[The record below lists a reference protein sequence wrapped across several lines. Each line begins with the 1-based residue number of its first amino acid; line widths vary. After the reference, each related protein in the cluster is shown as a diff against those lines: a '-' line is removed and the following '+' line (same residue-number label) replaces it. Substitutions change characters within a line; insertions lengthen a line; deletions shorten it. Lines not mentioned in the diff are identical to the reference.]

1 MVTEL
6 RIINPFFL
14 SIRGTHME
22 NKRNT
27 LILEPISKRINVVEG
42 STVYES
48 LLALNLPIG
57 ALCAGKGTCGKCV
70 ISVLDPN
77 PKISEPSEQEK
88 KILNNQKILEG
99 YRLACQTKI
108 LGDLR
113 VFLTDSLISRGIRI
127 LVDADLESLGI
138 KNNDK
143 SNPGIT
149 SLLCKITSADLSNP
163 KNDLS
168 RLFEDVIERNSN
180 YKINENH
187 TLFHVNDILYNTI
200 KKLPHI
206 MRKEDGLVTAF
217 FRKLSLEDP
226 WTLHD
231 IDVGDKTNNLFGLA
245 IDIGTTT
252 LVGYLICL
260 KTGEIA
266 AVSAMLNPQV
276 AIGEDLISRITY
288 IVKNNAIHKAKEL
301 VINAINYILEDCCDK
316 AHISISCVKDIS
328 VVGNTGMHHIF
339 FGITPEFLAVSPYIP
354 VFKAPINVSAGMLG
368 IKCNPNVN
376 VYSPPVIA
384 GYVGTDTIG
393 CIISSKINTYDKY
406 SLLIDIGTNGELV
419 LGNNEG
425 LVTCSCAAGSALEG
439 AHILYGMR
447 ASEGAI
453 ESVKIDKNTL
463 EPSINVI
470 GNIKPLGLCGSGLID
485 TIAEM
490 LKSNIITRAG
500 KFNIKSEKVMKHR
513 RVVKRE
519 NRYHYIIY
527 KAEWD
532 KEQYQKNINDNNIKE
547 ITISQKDIHQLQ
559 LAKSAFLSAAN
570 LLLKMEYKKKESL
583 EQVLLAGA
591 FGTYINKKNAAFIG
605 LFPEVEQNSIFQIG
619 NSAGMGAQLFIKDI
633 EQRYLANKIAYEI
646 KYREIA
652 SLPSF
657 QKEFTFS
664 LYFPHYNLDR
674 FPLIKQ
680 EYDEIPLK

>member
-1 MVTEL
+1 
-6 RIINPFFL
+6 
-14 SIRGTHME
+14 ME
-22 NKRNT
+22 NKRIT
-27 LILEPISKRINVVEG
+27 LILEPISKRINILEG

-70 ISVLDPN
+70 IRILDPN
-77 PKISEPSEQEK
+77 SKISEPSEQEK
-88 KILNNQKILEG
+88 KILNSQKILEG

-108 LGDLR
+108 FGDLR

-127 LVDADLESLGI
+127 LVEAGLESVGI
-138 KNNDK
+138 KNNNK
-143 SNPGIT
+143 INPGIA
-149 SLLCKITSADLSNP
+149 SLFCKITSADLSNP

-168 RLFEDVIERNSN
+168 RLFEGIIEKNSN

-187 TLFHVNDILYNTI
+187 TSFHVNDNLYNAI
-200 KKLPHI
+200 KKLPSLV
-206 MRKEDGLVTAF
+206 RKEDGVVTTF
-217 FRKLSLEDP
+217 FRKFTSEDP
-226 WTLHD
+226 WSLHD
-231 IDVGDKTNNLFGLA
+231 IDAGDRTNNIFGLA

-276 AIGEDLISRITY
+276 AIGEDLISRISY
-288 IVKNNAIHKAKEL
+288 IVKNDAIHIAKEL

-316 AHISISCVKDIS
+316 AHISISCVMDIS
-328 VVGNTGMHHIF
+328 IVGNTGMHHIF
-339 FGITPEFLAVSPYIP
+339 FGITPEFLAISPYIP
-354 VFKAPINVSAGMLG
+354 VFKAPINVSAGILG

-419 LGNNEG
+419 LGNKEG

-439 AHILYGMR
+439 AHISYGMR

-453 ESVKIDKNTL
+453 ESVKIDRDTL
-463 EPSINVI
+463 EPSIGII
-470 GNIKPLGLCGSGLID
+470 GSKSPLGLCGSGLID
-485 TIAEM
+485 AIAEM

-500 KFNIKSEKVMKHR
+500 KFNTKLEKVIKHR

-519 NRYHYIIY
+519 DGYHFIIY
-527 KAEWD
+527 KAKWD
-532 KEQYQKNINDNNIKE
+532 NIQHQNNINDPHIKD
-547 ITISQKDIHQLQ
+547 ITISQRDIHQLQ
-559 LAKSAFLSAAN
+559 LAKGAFLSAAN
-570 LLLKMEYKKKESL
+570 LLLEMENKKKESL
-583 EQVLLAGA
+583 KQVLLAGA
-591 FGTYINKKNAAFIG
+591 FGTYINKENATFIG
-605 LFPEVEQNSIFQIG
+605 LFPEVEQDNIFQIG
-619 NSAGMGAQLFIKDI
+619 NAAGIGAQLFIKDI
-633 EQRYLANKIAYEI
+633 EQRDLANKIAYKI
-646 KYREIA
+646 NYREIA
-652 SLPSF
+652 SVPSF
-657 QKEFTFS
+657 QREFTFS
-664 LYFPHYNLDR
+664 LYFPHYDLDR
-674 FPLIKQ
+674 FPLIKR

>member
-1 MVTEL
+1 
-6 RIINPFFL
+6 
-14 SIRGTHME
+14 ME
-22 NKRNT
+22 NKRIT
-27 LILEPISKRINVVEG
+27 LILEPISKRVNIIKG

-48 LLALNLPIG
+48 LLALNFPIG
-57 ALCAGKGTCGKCV
+57 ALCAGKGTCGKCM
-70 ISVLDPN
+70 IRVLDPN
-77 PKISEPSEQEK
+77 PKVSKPSLQEK
-88 KILNNQKILEG
+88 EILSNQELLEG

-113 VFLTDSLISRGIRI
+113 VFLTDSLTSRGIRI
-127 LVDADLESLGI
+127 LIDANLESLGLR
-138 KNNDK
+138 NYDK
-143 SNPGIT
+143 INPGIT
-149 SLLCKITSADLSNP
+149 SQLCKTTSADLADP

-168 RLFEDVIERNSN
+168 RLFEGIIGRDNN
-180 YKINENH
+180 YKLNENH
-187 TLFHVNDILYNTI
+187 SVFHVNDILYTI
-200 KKLPHI
+200 LKELPYI
-206 MRKEDGLVTAF
+206 MRKEDSLVTTF

-226 WTLHD
+226 WTLYD
-231 IDVGDKTNNLFGLA
+231 IDVGDKTNNIFGLA

-260 KTGEIA
+260 KTGEIV

-276 AIGEDLISRITY
+276 AIGEDVISRITY

-301 VINAINYILEDCCDK
+301 VINAINHILKDCCDK

-328 VVGNTGMHHIF
+328 MVGNTGMHHIF
-339 FGITPEFLAVSPYIP
+339 FGITPEFLSVSPYTPI
-354 VFKAPINVSAGMLG
+354 FKAPINISAGKLG
-368 IKCNPNVN
+368 INCNPNVN

-419 LGNNEG
+419 LGNNQG

-439 AHILYGMR
+439 AHIIHGMR

-453 ESVKIDKNTL
+453 ESVQIDRDSL
-463 EPSINVI
+463 EPSISVI
-470 GNIKPLGLCGSGLID
+470 GNREPLGLCGSGLID

-490 LKSNIITRAG
+490 LKSNIISRAG
-500 KFNIKSEKVMKHR
+500 KFNIKSEEIMKHR
-513 RVVKRE
+513 RVVKRQDG
-519 NRYHYIIY
+519 YYYIIY
-527 KAEWD
+527 KTEWD
-532 KEQYQKNINDNNIKE
+532 NEEYQKRVNDNKSKE
-547 ITISQKDIHQLQ
+547 ITISQQDINQLQ
-559 LAKSAFLSAAN
+559 LAKGAFLSAAN
-570 LLLKMEYKKKESL
+570 LLLKLENKKRESL

-591 FGTYINKKNAAFIG
+591 FGTYINKQNAAFIG

-619 NSAGMGAQLFIKDI
+619 NSAGIGAQLFIKDI
-633 EQRYLANKIAYEI
+633 EQRDLANKIAYEI

-652 SLPSF
+652 SVPSF